1 MVTHASILAWEI
13 PGTLARHATLSTG
26 SQKKRQDFVT
36 NNKGQTGQHSPSRGE
51 MLLPASLGGE
61 VSSQNMRIYATHLLF
76 ITSQEMT

>member
-13 PGTLARHATLSTG
+13 PGTLARHAPLSTG
-26 SQKKRQDFVT
+26 SQKKRQDLVT

-61 VSSQNMRIYATHLLF
+61 VSS
-76 ITSQEMT
+76 